1 MNWNGQRET
10 VDHLI
15 RSLIEPKKAAQ
26 FQADF
31 NAKRRSRILSALHT
45 RPFFVPLEF
54 SMLAAGQVAP
64 YRAITAPL
72 AFDFII
78 TGFKTDNQVVRDIV
92 IRRTSDDK
100 PIAYV
105 GDETNLY
112 LKTDDLAGFSV
123 DSGFGQLGT
132 FYLPQPIFLQ
142 RGQRMQVEMFK
153 TDTTAG
159 AEEANIVLIGIRV
172 LRKEYGEL
180 LMAEGEREAV
190 DFVLNNRVVPRAV
203 FLKTFVDFDSAVA
216 GGLAQNI
223 VTPQVPEPLLIRGVR
238 TTLRQ
243 SLIEG
248 VRLEGEPNWM
258 PSATPIWAVAAEDDI
273 GHENYQWFSKPI
285 YLRANGTIEIERV
298 TNSIDG
304 ANIDPQT
311 GNTITW
317 LCETV

>member
-15 RSLIEPKKAAQ
+15 RSLVEPKKAASY
-26 FQADF
+26 QADF

-45 RPFFVPLEF
+45 RPFFVPLAF
-54 SMLAAGQVAP
+54 NMLAAGQVAP
-64 YRAITAPL
+64 YRAITQQL
-72 AFDFII
+72 AFDYII
-78 TGFKTDNQVVRDIV
+78 TGIKSDIRRDIV

-100 PIAYV
+100 PIVYT
-105 GDETNLY
+105 GDEANLY
-112 LKTDDLAGFSV
+112 LRADDLSGFSA
-123 DSGFGQLGT
+123 DSGFGQMGT
-132 FYLPQPIFLQ
+132 FYLPQPIYLQ
-142 RGQRMQVEMFK
+142 RGHRMTVEMFK

-159 AEEANIVLIGIRV
+159 AEEGNIALVGIRV

-190 DFVLNNRVVPRAV
+190 DFYLKNRVTPRAV
-203 FLKTFVDFDSAVA
+203 FLKTYVDFDSAGA
-216 GGLAQNI
+216 GGISANI

-258 PSATPIWAVAAEDDI
+258 PSATPIWAVAAEDELVHD
-273 GHENYQWFSKPI
+273 NYQWFSKPI

-304 ANIDPQT
+304 SLIDAQT